1 MLIKKYNR
9 VYIIERRGEVMKK
22 FISKY
27 KHALLALYT
36 PAYLLCFQYL
46 EKTITTDFTA
56 LNSPVDDIIPFIP
69 VFIIPYLLWFVYVAG
84 SAVYF
89 IFASQRDF
97 VKLMSFLIIGM
108 TAYIIICYFFPNGL
122 YNFRPAELPDDNFF
136 CKLVAWLYRTDTS
149 TNVFPSIHVY
159 NSIGVHV
166 AINKSDK
173 IKSRL
178 IKNASFILCVL
189 ICLSTIFLKQHSII
203 DVVGGCVMGRIVYIL
218 IYKTKFTDFID
229 QKTWN

>member
-1 MLIKKYNR
+1 MGLD
-9 VYIIERRGEVMKK
+9 MKEFFK
-22 FISKY
+22 KY
-27 KHALLALYT
+27 KHALLTLYT
-36 PAYLLCFQYL
+36 PVYLAVFYVL
-46 EKTITTDFTA
+46 EHTITTDFIR
-56 LNSPVDDIIPFIP
+56 LNSPVDNVIPFIP

-108 TAYIIICYFFPNGL
+108 TAYLIICAVFPNGL
-122 YNFRPAELPDDNFF
+122 YNFRPDRLDMDNPFNR
-136 CKLVAWLYRTDTS
+136 LVTWLYSTDTS

-173 IKSRL
+173 IKSRF
-178 IKNASFILCVL
+178 IKKASLILC
-189 ICLSTIFLKQHSII
+189 
-203 DVVGGCVMGRIVYIL
+203 IL
-218 IYKTKFTDFID
+218 I
-229 QKTWN
+229 

>member
-1 MLIKKYNR
+1 
-9 VYIIERRGEVMKK
+9 MKN

-27 KHALLALYT
+27 KHALLTLYT
-36 PAYLLCFQYL
+36 PVYLLCFQYL
-46 EKTITTDFTA
+46 EQTITTEFTA
-56 LNSPVDDIIPFIP
+56 LNSPIDNLIPFIP
-69 VFIIPYLLWFVYVAG
+69 IFIIPYLLWFVYVAG

-89 IFASQRDF
+89 IFNSQRDF
-97 VKLMSFLIIGM
+97 IKLMSFLIIGM
-108 TAYIIICYFFPNGL
+108 TAYIIICYIFPNGL
-122 YNFRPAELPDDNFF
+122 YDFRPAELRDDNIINR
-136 CKLVAWLYRTDTS
+136 LVAWLYQTDTS

-173 IKSRL
+173 IKSRF
-178 IKNASFILCVL
+178 IKNASFVLCVL

-218 IYKTKFTDFID
+218 IYKTRFAACVDEKA
-229 QKTWN
+229 WN

>member
-1 MLIKKYNR
+1 
-9 VYIIERRGEVMKK
+9 MKNFFK
-22 FISKY
+22 RY

-36 PAYLLCFQYL
+36 PVYLILFYIL

-56 LNSPVDDIIPFIP
+56 LNSPIDNVMPFIP
-69 VFIIPYLLWFVYVAG
+69 IFIIPYLLWFVYVAG

-89 IFASQRDF
+89 IFVSQRDF

-108 TAYIIICYFFPNGL
+108 TAYLIICAVFPNGL
-122 YNFRPAELPDDNFF
+122 YDFRPHNLVADDPFA
-136 CKLVAWLYRTDTS
+136 KLVAWLYRTDTS

-173 IKSRL
+173 IPNKL
-178 IKNASFILCVL
+178 IKKASLILCIL
-189 ICLSTIFLKQHSII
+189 ICLSTIFLKQHALI
-203 DVVGGCVMGRIVYIL
+203 DVVGGCVMGRLVYLL
-218 IYKTKFTDFID
+218 IYKSKLTSFID
-229 QKTWN
+229 KKTWN